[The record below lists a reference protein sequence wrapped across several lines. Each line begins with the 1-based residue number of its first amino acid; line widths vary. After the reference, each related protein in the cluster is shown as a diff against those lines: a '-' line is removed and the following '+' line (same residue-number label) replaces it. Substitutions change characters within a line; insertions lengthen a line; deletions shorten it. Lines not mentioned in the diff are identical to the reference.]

1 MWDRLI
7 LCYPESGRP
16 MKKNAVRIDK
26 VFRITAG
33 IVLALLA
40 AFAGMPTGVRALLFL
55 FAAVMLFT
63 GIFGF

>member
-1 MWDRLI
+1 
-7 LCYPESGRP
+7 